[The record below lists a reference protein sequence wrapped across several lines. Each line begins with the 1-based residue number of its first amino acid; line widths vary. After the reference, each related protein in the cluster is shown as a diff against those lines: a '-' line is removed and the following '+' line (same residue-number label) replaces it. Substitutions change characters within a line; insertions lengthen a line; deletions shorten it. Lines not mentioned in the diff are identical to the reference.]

1 MIDQLS
7 KCTKCEFVYLNPRV
21 NSKIVLESYKN
32 NPDKE
37 FVKHNKFRL
46 KSFEYNFKKIIKYLK
61 IKKIKKY
68 EILDVGTGGGT
79 FLLAAKNLGFN
90 AFGVEPNKWLVKY
103 IKKRTKLNVIAGTLK
118 NVKKI

>member
-46 KSFEYNFKKIIKYLK
+46 KSLSIILKKL
-61 IKKIKKY
+61 
-68 EILDVGTGGGT
+68 
-79 FLLAAKNLGFN
+79 
-90 AFGVEPNKWLVKY
+90 
-103 IKKRTKLNVIAGTLK
+103 
-118 NVKKI
+118 